1 MRILVQ
7 VLILFVGA
15 LCVELFSFFENHTFD
30 FGQGALRGDPVRRC
44 PNFPFHL
51 LVSCEEIRKL
61 GHHSVGSKGVNSIIS
76 KVARKSHFKIFLLV
90 IC

>member
-1 MRILVQ
+1 VRILVQ

-15 LCVELFSFFENHTFD
+15 LCVELFSFFENHIFD
-30 FGQGALRGDPVRRC
+30 FGQGSLRGDPVRPC

-51 LVSCEEIRKL
+51 LVSCEGIRKL
-61 GHHSVGSKGVNSIIS
+61 GHHSAGRKGVNSIIS

>member
-1 MRILVQ
+1 MRILVH

-30 FGQGALRGDPVRRC
+30 FGQGALRGDPVRPC

-51 LVSCEEIRKL
+51 LVSCEGIRKL
-61 GHHSVGSKGVNSIIS
+61 GHHSVGNKGVNSIIAKVLLENRIS
-76 KVARKSHFKIFLLV
+76 KFF
-90 IC
+90 C